1 MTMADNSIINGTS
14 SSPVHHHDESSTTAN
29 NVAND
34 PKKRKRKRLSAVLDK
49 LHNTNS
55 GMMNNPSTN
64 TILTATNNSNNSS
77 STNENHRHHQN
88 HLARSVQ
95 ENAEILRN
103 LFALSQGLPPHIHPF
118 GGASSPFTIMIPSPN
133 TSSSSPSSYECNN
146 NNSNNHNENFAMMKK
161 IKVKEEPTIDE
172 EEANCSPLL
181 RRCVDE
187 DDTKPLHD
195 DFLQHLPK
203 TTASTSATA
212 IYNSN
217 HHATTLYGQHQM
229 NGSGFY
235 YDHPQEFPLDLSM
248 KNLIGSGTGKV
259 SWKIFYSKFSN
270 IKRFLN
276 FLK

>member
-14 SSPVHHHDESSTTAN
+14 SPVHHDESSTTAHS

-55 GMMNNPSTN
+55 VMMNNNPSTN
-64 TILTATNNSNNSS
+64 TILTATNNNNSS
-77 STNENHRHHQN
+77 STNDNHQN
-88 HLARSVQ
+88 INLARSVQ

-103 LFALSQGLPPHIHPF
+103 LFALSQGLPPHIAAF

-133 TSSSSPSSYECNN
+133 ASSSSSYECNN
-146 NNSNNHNENFAMMKK
+146 NNNSSHNENFAMMKK

-203 TTASTSATA
+203 TTASTSTTT

-217 HHATTLYGQHQM
+217 HATTLYGQHQM
-229 NGSGFY
+229 NDSGFY
-235 YDHPQEFPLDLSM
+235 YDYPQEFPLDLSKKNCNGNVSQIYFENL
-248 KNLIGSGTGKV
+248 KNLISFV
-259 SWKIFYSKFSN
+259 
-270 IKRFLN
+270 
-276 FLK
+276 

>member
-1 MTMADNSIINGTS
+1 MTMADSIINGTS
-14 SSPVHHHDESSTTAN
+14 SPVHHDESSTTAHS

-55 GMMNNPSTN
+55 IMMNNNPSTN
-64 TILTATNNSNNSS
+64 TILTATNNNSS
-77 STNENHRHHQN
+77 STNDNHQN
-88 HLARSVQ
+88 NNNLARSVQ

-103 LFALSQGLPPHIHPF
+103 LFALSQGLPPHIAF

-133 TSSSSPSSYECNN
+133 ASSSSPSSYECNN
-146 NNSNNHNENFAMMKK
+146 NNNSSHNENFAMMKK

-203 TTASTSATA
+203 TTASTSTTT

-248 KNLIGSGTGKV
+248 KNFTGNV
-259 SWKIFYSKFSN
+259 SYKLF
-270 IKRFLN
+270 
-276 FLK
+276 

>member
-14 SSPVHHHDESSTTAN
+14 SPVHHDESSTTAN
-29 NVAND
+29 NLAND

-55 GMMNNPSTN
+55 IMMNNPSTN
-64 TILTATNNSNNSS
+64 TILTATNHSNNSS
-77 STNENHRHHQN
+77 STNDN

-103 LFALSQGLPPHIHPF
+103 LFALSQGLPPHIAF

-133 TSSSSPSSYECNN
+133 ASSTSPSSYECNN
-146 NNSNNHNENFAMMKK
+146 NNNNNHNENFAMLKK
-161 IKVKEEPTIDE
+161 IKVKEESTIDE

-181 RRCVDE
+181 RRCVDDE

-203 TTASTSATA
+203 TTASTSSTT

-217 HHATTLYGQHQM
+217 HHATTLYGRQHQM

-235 YDHPQEFPLDLSM
+235 YDHPQEFPLDLSL
-248 KNLIGSGTGKV
+248 KNFSASGTGNV
-259 SWKIFYSKFSN
+259 S
-270 IKRFLN
+270 
-276 FLK
+276 

>member
-1 MTMADNSIINGTS
+1 MADNSIINGTS
-14 SSPVHHHDESSTTAN
+14 SSPIHHESSSTAN

-55 GMMNNPSTN
+55 VMMNNPTTN

-77 STNENHRHHQN
+77 STNDNHHQHN
-88 HLARSVQ
+88 LARSVQ

-103 LFALSQGLPPHIHPF
+103 LFALSQGLPPHIAF
-118 GGASSPFTIMIPSPN
+118 GAASSSPFTIMIPSPN
-133 TSSSSPSSYECNN
+133 ASSSSPSSYECNN
-146 NNSNNHNENFAMMKK
+146 NNNNNNNNLNENFAMMKK

-203 TTASTSATA
+203 TTASTSTTA
-212 IYNSN
+212 IYNSS
-217 HHATTLYGQHQM
+217 HHATTLYGHHQM

-235 YDHPQEFPLDLSM
+235 YDHPQELPLDLSM
-248 KNLIGSGTGKV
+248 KNFSGSGTGSV
-259 SWKIFYSKFSN
+259 SLTSLFYRYVFKFLQT
-270 IKRFLN
+270 R
-276 FLK
+276 